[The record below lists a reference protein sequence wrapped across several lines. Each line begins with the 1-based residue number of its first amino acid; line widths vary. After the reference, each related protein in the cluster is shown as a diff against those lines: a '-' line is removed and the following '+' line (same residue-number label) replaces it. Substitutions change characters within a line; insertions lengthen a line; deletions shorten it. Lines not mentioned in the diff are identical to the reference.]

1 MVVEGASEKERE
13 ENVEVSRI
21 DEKSDVTE
29 DSDEEE
35 WFGYVDVTYTKV
47 IRTPS
52 NQWS

>member
-35 WFGYVDVTYTKV
+35 WFGYMDVSYTKV